1 MACEELG
8 LREEQE
14 QRHEAQEAL
23 EKLAKQRAELKK
35 QIELIQQQR
44 KEERQLVSLCDNIPI
59 KWSLAVKFKLTM
71 LT

>member
-8 LREEQE
+8 LKEEQD

-35 QIELIQQQR
+35 QIELIQRQR
-44 KEERQLVSLCDNIPI
+44 KEERQLVSLSDNIPI
-59 KWSLAVKFKLTM
+59 LIIVSVQWQ
-71 LT
+71 